1 MRNYKTQSHRNDEIF
16 LGGKT
21 MLTMFAI
28 AMLGYPS
35 DAVTFAITGALVVAL
50 VVMGIRSM
58 KEAWNEAS
66 H

>member
-1 MRNYKTQSHRNDEIF
+1 
-16 LGGKT
+16 

-50 VVMGIRSM
+50 AVMGIRSM
-58 KEAWNEAS
+58 REAWNEAS